1 MRRGSIVS
9 AIGKAAKQLTPNT
22 KKSKKK
28 KTRRHRR
35 SYSSSSSSSID
46 IESDSIS
53 SVSGSLSHASS
64 LSASHSSCSET
75 YEYSYDRSHGHRSN
89 YGHNNHHHHRHHRKD
104 NKRQQHRNHNRR
116 RRKRRYP
123 RHNSHYTDHSIDDED
138 SDRMIDLL
146 MRIIPFYGQGDK
158 GSDNVVIDTIHRLP
172 QHALETRDDDGNT
185 LLMITCQAGAFGL
198 LPILLSKGCDVNARN
213 NVGASSLHY
222 ACFAESFSPNAAMT
236 LVRHGAVAEVVETE
250 FGCTPLHWA
259 AYHGHVE
266 LCRVLCRAGA
276 NPATIDKN
284 GCDPISYSRES
295 GKAACTQLL
304 ESHRGGGSGNGGNHL
319 SAPVQEERLD
329 WIRCMDGN
337 MNSFYHN
344 KETGESLWGDDFRN
358 NIEEKKDDKYDDEAK
373 EEITSPVTSP
383 VQKKSLDFQVV
394 ETGIAATPLPV
405 VEAEETKQVDDG
417 NGVDPVPAI
426 NQSQSLHRMKCN
438 VKRPTLTRLNS
449 WDEELDEIK
458 KQGEPS
464 KNQTAADK
472 ETRVL
477 DSSSAAD
484 TVDNAVSS
492 TQFEDRLSVLHE
504 KLNNRLESLEE
515 KMIRQKEED
524 SQIKDESAISALQ
537 NDLAAITTTTLDLKT
552 QIGQKDLDI
561 LSLKQ
566 QIVMLETKI
575 SAKPRTFDVGVG
587 VEISSNDD
595 NDQAL
600 TANAESRRQLAEAQ
614 DEISKLRAQIL
625 KTNEELNETLSRYKE
640 TEKLLEVAENAV
652 RDEKAARESL
662 MHLFEQAKEGHQVD
676 NALTQSLQDE
686 KQRAET
692 NMNELKQQLQAL
704 KTEHSARETAVKDEL
719 LVQKAETKRLE
730 NDLEQLVASHKSE
743 IAQLN
748 EQQRR
753 KKEQSIDNLTQYHR
767 AELKK
772 VNDQLREETLSK
784 MEIEASKYEAVA
796 AMEMAQ
802 EKARSA
808 SAKLYEMTDLI
819 KSSKHL
825 EKNNEEL
832 NLSLQKETERRKVLH
847 NTIEDI
853 KGRIRVYV
861 RIRPLSESEIRYD
874 SANVMT
880 KEDDRT
886 IAMAADASTGAEAR
900 AWEFDK
906 IFCGT
911 SEDGNT
917 QEAIF
922 KDTSLLIT
930 SAIDGFNV
938 CIFAYGKLARSV
950 LLLVLHIC
958 FTLSHLLH

>member
-9 AIGKAAKQLTPNT
+9 AIGKAAKQLTPSA

-35 SYSSSSSSSID
+35 SYSSSSASSSID
-46 IESDSIS
+46 FESDSIS

-75 YEYSYDRSHGHRSN
+75 YEYSYDRSHDHRS
-89 YGHNNHHHHRHHRKD
+89 YHGQHNHHRRHHRKD
-104 NKRQQHRNHNRR
+104 NKRHHRHHNHNNRR
-116 RRKRRYP
+116 RRKRRHP
-123 RHNSHYTDHSIDDED
+123 RRNSHYDDHSIDDDD

-172 QHALETRDDDGNT
+172 AQALEKTRDDDGNT

-213 NVGASSLHY
+213 NVGASCLHY
-222 ACFAESFSPNAAMT
+222 ACFAETFSPNAAMT
-236 LVRHGAVAEVVETE
+236 LVRHGAMAEVVEME

-259 AYHGHVE
+259 AYHGHEE

-295 GKAACTQLL
+295 GKVACTQLL
-304 ESHRGGGSGNGGNHL
+304 ESYRGGGSGGDGSNPASM
-319 SAPVQEERLD
+319 SAKEDRLD

-358 NIEEKKDDKYDDEAK
+358 NIEEKNDDKDDNETKN
-373 EEITSPVTSP
+373 EITPP
-383 VQKKSLDFQVV
+383 PIQKKSKGLDVKETNTATKASPLSAV
-394 ETGIAATPLPV
+394 E
-405 VEAEETKQVDDG
+405 EEEKTQDDDG
-417 NGVDPVPAI
+417 NGEDPV
-426 NQSQSLHRMKCN
+426 QSYSQSCKKN
-438 VKRPTLTRLNS
+438 NAKRPTLTRLNS

-458 KQGEPS
+458 RQGELS
-464 KNQTAADK
+464 KNKTARA
-472 ETRVL
+472 L
-477 DSSSAAD
+477 DSSSAAS
-484 TVDNAVSS
+484 TSDNAASS

-515 KMIRQKEED
+515 KMVRQKQED
-524 SQIKDESAISALQ
+524 AQIKDDSAISALQ
-537 NDLAAITTTTLDLKT
+537 SDLAAMTTTTLDLKA

-566 QIVMLETKI
+566 QIVVLETKI
-575 SAKPRTFDVGVG
+575 STKPRTFDVGVG
-587 VEISSNDD
+587 VDTTSNDENDAALAANAKTKGQLANAQHELSQLQQEISEKS
-595 NDQAL
+595 
-600 TANAESRRQLAEAQ
+600 
-614 DEISKLRAQIL
+614 
-625 KTNEELNETLSRYKE
+625 EELKDALSRCKE
-640 TEKLLEVAENAV
+640 TEKLLEIAEIALS
-652 RDEKAARESL
+652 DEKASRESL
-662 MHLFEQAKEGHQVD
+662 MHLFEQAKEGHHVD
-676 NALTQSLQDE
+676 SALAQSLEDE
-686 KQRAET
+686 KQRAEMT
-692 NMNELKQQLQAL
+692 INELRQQLQVL
-704 KTEHSARETAVKDEL
+704 KTEHSAKIAAATDEL

-730 NDLEQLVASHKSE
+730 NDLEELVANHAVE
-743 IAQLN
+743 IAKLK
-748 EQQRR
+748 EQYRQE
-753 KKEQSIDNLTQYHR
+753 KEQSIDSLTQYHR

-772 VNDQLREETLSK
+772 VNDQLHEETLSK

-796 AMEMAQ
+796 AMETAQ
-802 EKARSA
+802 EKARSV
-808 SAKLYEMTDLI
+808 SAKMHEMTDLI
-819 KSSKHL
+819 KTSKHL
-825 EKNNEEL
+825 EKNNKEL

-847 NTIEDI
+847 NTIEDM

-861 RIRPLSESEIRYD
+861 RIRPLSESEIRSDY
-874 SANVMT
+874 ANVMI

-886 IAMAADASTGAEAR
+886 IAMAADAATGSEAR

-911 SEDGNT
+911 NEDGNT

-938 CIFAYGKLARSV
+938 CIFAYGKLAKRWDLYFYLTS
-950 LLLVLHIC
+950 
-958 FTLSHLLH
+958 TN

>member
-28 KTRRHRR
+28 KKRRHRR
-35 SYSSSSSSSID
+35 NYSSSSSSSSVD
-46 IESDSIS
+46 FESDSIS

-75 YEYSYDRSHGHRSN
+75 YEYSYDRSRDHRSHGH
-89 YGHNNHHHHRHHRKD
+89 HNHHRHHRKD
-104 NKRQQHRNHNRR
+104 NKRHHRNHNRR

-123 RHNSHYTDHSIDDED
+123 RHNSHYIDDDD

-172 QHALETRDDDGNT
+172 THALETRDDDGNT

-198 LPILLSKGCDVNARN
+198 LPILLSKGCDVNTRN
-213 NVGASSLHY
+213 NVGASCLHY
-222 ACFAESFSPNAAMT
+222 SCFAETFSPNAAIT
-236 LVRHGAVAEVVETE
+236 LVRHGAMAEVVERE

-259 AYHGHVE
+259 AYHGHEE
-266 LCRVLCRAGA
+266 LCRVLCRADA

-295 GKAACTQLL
+295 GNSACTQLL
-304 ESHRGGGSGNGGNHL
+304 EACRDGGGGGGDGSNHASI
-319 SAPVQEERLD
+319 SADEDRLD

-344 KETGESLWGDDFRN
+344 KVTGESLWGDDFRN
-358 NIEEKKDDKYDDEAK
+358 NIQQENKHDKDDDKTKD
-373 EEITSPVTSP
+373 S
-383 VQKKSLDFQVV
+383 VQGKSLDLHVV
-394 ETGIAATPLPV
+394 KNNVTAVATTTPMPV
-405 VEAEETKQVDDG
+405 VEAERREKADDTNG
-417 NGVDPVPAI
+417 NGLDPVPEI
-426 NQSQSLHRMKCN
+426 NQSPNKDNLT
-438 VKRPTLTRLNS
+438 RPPLTRLNS

-458 KQGEPS
+458 KEEKPS
-464 KNQTAADK
+464 KDQT
-472 ETRVL
+472 TP
-477 DSSSAAD
+477 SSAVI
-484 TVDNAVSS
+484 TTDNANSNAP
-492 TQFEDRLSVLHE
+492 FEDRLSALHE
-504 KLNNRLESLEE
+504 KLSNRLESLEE
-515 KMIRQKEED
+515 KMVRQKEED

-537 NDLAAITTTTLDLKT
+537 NDLAAMTTTTLDLKT

-587 VEISSNDD
+587 VDVTSNEE
-595 NDQAL
+595 NDAAFA
-600 TANAESRRQLAEAQ
+600 ANAESKRQLAEAQ
-614 DEISKLRAQIL
+614 NEISKLQLRIS
-625 KTNEELNETLSRYKE
+625 KRSEELNDTLSKCKE
-640 TEKLLEVAENAV
+640 MEKLLAISENTL
-652 RDEKAARESL
+652 RDEKTARESL
-662 MHLFEQAKEGHQVD
+662 IHLFEQAKEGHQVD
-676 NALTQSLQDE
+676 SALTKSLEDD
-686 KQRAET
+686 KQRAEAT
-692 NMNELKQQLQAL
+692 INELRQQLQVL
-704 KTEHSARETAVKDEL
+704 NTEYSVRDTAAADKL

-730 NDLEQLVASHKSE
+730 NELEQLAANHAVE
-743 IAQLN
+743 IAKLIDHHK
-748 EQQRR
+748 QQ
-753 KKEQSIDNLTQYHR
+753 KEQSIDNLTKCHR

-784 MEIEASKYEAVA
+784 MEVEASKYEAVA

-802 EKARSA
+802 EKARLV
-808 SAKLYEMTDLI
+808 SAKLHEMTDLI
-819 KSSKHL
+819 NTSKHL

-847 NTIEDI
+847 NTIEDM

-861 RIRPLSESEIRYD
+861 RIRPLSESEIRAD
-874 SANVMT
+874 HANVMS

-886 IAMAADASTGAEAR
+886 IAMAADLSTGAEAR

-917 QEAIF
+917 QEAVF

-938 CIFAYGKLARSV
+938 CIFAYGKLAKMWI
-950 LLLVLHIC
+950 LLFTCTIDSPYHFLTRTLHQVKRD
-958 FTLSHLLH
+958 LER